1 MTLGNL
7 ERGTPEQVQNALVR
21 QPWEFRNCEVLVP
34 VSVRDNV
41 LTPERLNP
49 QFVDYRKEEGLAS
62 NAGLQSA
69 GAPGA
74 GAVAFVNNNNTDQPL
89 RRYGKATQGN
99 DSLSVRSKD
108 ALDPDGGLYGLG
120 GNDRLEGDSGD
131 DELYGGPGD
140 DGLYGRGG
148 SDVLIGSGGNDT
160 LEGGRGEDLLDAGPG
175 NDRLNG
181 GFGNDSLDGGPDN
194 DRIVAVG
201 GGKDKIDCGS
211 GTDTV
216 IADKSDVV
224 KNCEKRG

>member
-1 MTLGNL
+1 
-7 ERGTPEQVQNALVR
+7 
-21 QPWEFRNCEVLVP
+21 
-34 VSVRDNV
+34 VRDNA

-49 QFVDYRKEEGLAS
+49 QFVDPRTEEGLAT
-62 NAGLQSA
+62 NAGLLAA
-69 GAPGA
+69 GQPGA
-74 GAVAFVNNNNTDQPL
+74 GAVALVTNNNTDQPL

-99 DSLSVRSKD
+99 DSLSVRSAG

-120 GNDRLEGDSGD
+120 GNDRLEGDSSGD
-131 DELYGGPGD
+131 NLYGGPGD

-148 SDVLIGSGGNDT
+148 ADVLVGSGGNDT
-160 LEGGRGEDLLDAGPG
+160 LEGGRGQDLLDGGPG

-181 GFGNDSLDGGPDN
+181 GFGEDSLSGGSGN
-194 DRIVAVG
+194 DRLVGVG
-201 GGKDKIDCGS
+201 GGRDTIDCGS